1 MNTGP
6 PPNGQ
11 NVQPDDWDGIVTPDL
26 QQDGVW
32 ETGVD
37 VTRNGLWF
45 PEDLNFVA
53 GTGDTY
59 MAMGGGF
66 RNEGIFTDSTDAVAA
81 GDENVV
87 EFSYVV
93 TNSTAT
99 SIEGGATGNMLL
111 RFGTDTVNVPL
122 ETPTD
127 VEGPYWVTTSVT
139 IAASQDYP
147 AGTRFTMQATDGG
160 YVAIDVLGGVPCFT
174 AVTKIMTQFGEVDVE
189 TLEVGDTVMTRD
201 HGFQPVRWVGKKK
214 VPAQG
219 RFAPIVFKKGAIGNH
234 TDLIRRSVAHRM

>member
-37 VTRNGLWF
+37 ATRNGLWF

-122 ETPTD
+122 EMPTD

-147 AGTRFTMQATDGG
+147 AGT
-160 YVAIDVLGGVPCFT
+160 
-174 AVTKIMTQFGEVDVE
+174 
-189 TLEVGDTVMTRD
+189 
-201 HGFQPVRWVGKKK
+201 
-214 VPAQG
+214 
-219 RFAPIVFKKGAIGNH
+219 
-234 TDLIRRSVAHRM
+234 